1 MRSKTA
7 PWVLLAPF
15 LVVFIGTMIVPIIMA
30 IGYSFTRVERSG
42 LLGEGGVESMF
53 AGFDNY
59 VQALSN
65 ANFIASIG
73 RMVLFGVVQVT
84 VMIVAATILAL
95 LLETA
100 SAKWPGFF
108 RATYFLPYG
117 IPGVIATILWSF
129 LYIPG
134 LSPVVDVLQLVG
146 INIDF
151 LGPDMVLWSI
161 ANIVTWTYTG
171 YNMLIIIAQL
181 KSIPGELYEAA
192 KIDGASTFRVAT
204 SIQLPLIRPALLLT
218 VIFSIIGTLQ
228 LFAEPRL
235 LHTMSAGIT
244 SEYTPNMSAYAFAF
258 QYNDIGM
265 AAAQAVIIAVA
276 AFTLSAVAL
285 GASSWTEKRRSTPPT
300 PRTPPAPTLRAPVPR
315 ARDEPPSPTAVRAP
329 GRRAAKPP
337 RPSSSPRSWR
347 SWRSTSWCRC
357 TGWWSTPPSPPR
369 TCSAPMASGSGRTSS
384 CWTT

>member
-1 MRSKTA
+1 MRSRTA

-15 LVVFIGTMIVPIIMA
+15 LLLFVLMMIVPIIMA
-30 IGYSFTRVERSG
+30 IGYSFSRVQRSG
-42 LLGEGGVESMF
+42 LLGEGGVTSSF

-59 VQALSN
+59 VAALTN

-73 RMVLFGVVQVT
+73 RMILFGAVQVT

-95 LLETA
+95 LLETV
-100 SAKWPGFF
+100 SARFPGFF

-134 LSPVVDVLQLVG
+134 LSPIVDVLALVG
-146 INIDF
+146 IDVDF
-151 LGPDMVLWSI
+151 LGPNMVLWSI

-181 KSIPGELYEAA
+181 KAVPGELYEAA
-192 KIDGASTFRVAT
+192 KIDGAGSFRVAR
-204 SIQLPLIRPALLLT
+204 SIQLPLIRPALVLT

-235 LHTMSAGIT
+235 LQTMSSGIT
-244 SEYTPNMSAYAFAF
+244 SEYTPNMSAYAYAF

-276 AFTLSAVAL
+276 AFLLSAIAL
-285 GASSWTEKRRSTPPT
+285 GISQWTEKRR
-300 PRTPPAPTLRAPVPR
+300 
-315 ARDEPPSPTAVRAP
+315 
-329 GRRAAKPP
+329 
-337 RPSSSPRSWR
+337 
-347 SWRSTSWCRC
+347 
-357 TGWWSTPPSPPR
+357 
-369 TCSAPMASGSGRTSS
+369 
-384 CWTT
+384 

>member
-53 AGFDNY
+53 TGFDNY

-235 LHTMSAGIT
+235 LQTMSAGIT

-285 GASSWTEKRRSTPPT
+285 GVSSWTEKRR
-300 PRTPPAPTLRAPVPR
+300 
-315 ARDEPPSPTAVRAP
+315 
-329 GRRAAKPP
+329 
-337 RPSSSPRSWR
+337 
-347 SWRSTSWCRC
+347 
-357 TGWWSTPPSPPR
+357 
-369 TCSAPMASGSGRTSS
+369 
-384 CWTT
+384 